1 MKKVLLTALAA
12 ASVLAASAVPAK
24 RVPRTFTQSDG
35 SQITVTLVGDEFNH
49 SYVTDDGLTV
59 AKAANGD

>member
-35 SQITVTLVGDEFNH
+35 SQITVTLVGDEFNQDLLG
-49 SYVTDDGLTV
+49 VKG
-59 AKAANGD
+59 A